1 MAQEIRFALQLSL
14 AESYIYGSAIIDGE
28 SYLINIQQAKD
39 QSIVLPQR
47 HFLDIEEPNQAS
59 VSFSNQQDNNNKIG
73 MTVGIIKGQGDIIEL
88 YVNEDN
94 VLLALANDLPVDM
107 ILLQHDQE
115 KRELNG
121 EA

>member
-14 AESYIYGSAIIDGE
+14 AESYIYGSAIIDGK

-39 QSIVLPQR
+39 QSIVLPQQ
-47 HFLDIEEPNQAS
+47 HFSDIEESNQAS
-59 VSFSNQQDNNNKIG
+59 VSFSNQEDNSNKIG
-73 MTVGIIKGQGDIIEL
+73 MTVSILKGQGDIIEL

-107 ILLQHDQE
+107 ILLQHD
-115 KRELNG
+115 
-121 EA
+121 